1 MVLQHPV
8 YSTRRHSGS
17 SVQSSAR
24 PVVYLPR
31 SQKDF
36 LENHILRKR
45 EAEVRRLAYWTETSE
60 NYIKLAR
67 QSERYNQLTDPEV
80 TRTSLEA
87 SNKEK
92 ERENRKQNL
101 LGRRQRLKALLTR
114 ENEEFEAEFENLPAG
129 AKPITD
135 LRAEREKIRK
145 ERDEV
150 MKKEAELK
158 MLQHMK
164 INNPKY
170 RDQERLINNSNARQQ
185 IQLQIQEKKDL
196 AERRRIENE
205 EMDRRMIEEERRK
218 IEESQRIE
226 EERKIE
232 LAKLHRYLEQQMED
246 LRLREREMEV
256 WQRSRA
262 EQEEL
267 QRKAEEYEKE
277 WKILEKKRLG
287 REIDSYNKRQHKLA
301 LKMKTKFIQEEL
313 EKDRQRL
320 AEMELLTKSQ
330 DDCHEEKKKRAIAD
344 LEWMKD
350 VIRQQ
355 QDEEQRREKELEL
368 IFSEEADKMW
378 KKQEEIWKK
387 EETARQQL
395 MEDVVK
401 SWKHQMEERTS
412 AARLVVDHEMTRMK
426 EIEDD
431 IRDLKQKISD
441 KEKLNEQRRTAWVE
455 DLDSQVQE
463 KQRRH
468 RMQRAENDLVR
479 ERSKEIEEENR
490 LARSLAQLAVSNNP
504 DLSAGDFRRR
514 KVKWMF

>member
-1 MVLQHPV
+1 M
-8 YSTRRHSGS
+8 G
-17 SVQSSAR
+17 
-24 PVVYLPR
+24 
-31 SQKDF
+31 
-36 LENHILRKR
+36 
-45 EAEVRRLAYWTETSE
+45 
-60 NYIKLAR
+60 
-67 QSERYNQLTDPEV
+67 
-80 TRTSLEA
+80 
-87 SNKEK
+87 
-92 ERENRKQNL
+92 RKQNL
-101 LGRRQRLKALLTR
+101 LGRRQRLKALLSR

-135 LRAEREKIRK
+135 LRADREKIRK

-185 IQLQIQEKKDL
+185 IQLQIQEKKDMG
-196 AERRRIENE
+196 ERRRIENE

-218 IEESQRIE
+218 IEECQRIE

-301 LKMKTKFIQEEL
+301 LKMKTKVIQEEL

-355 QDEEQRREKELEL
+355 QEEEQRREKELEL

-378 KKQEEIWKK
+378 KKQEEIWKR

-395 MEDVVK
+395 MDDVVK

-426 EIEDD
+426 EIEED
-431 IRDLKQKISD
+431 IRDLKQKIAD
-441 KEKLNEQRRTAWVE
+441 KEKLNEQRRTAWV
-455 DLDSQVQE
+455 
-463 KQRRH
+463 
-468 RMQRAENDLVR
+468 
-479 ERSKEIEEENR
+479 
-490 LARSLAQLAVSNNP
+490 
-504 DLSAGDFRRR
+504 
-514 KVKWMF
+514 